1 MDLDNNFVIGNRIPK
16 DFFITKG
23 VGESD
28 ITTHAGSFHLALK
41 NAGIEKA
48 NIIQYSSIL
57 PKIAT
62 EIQDYNITHGEVMET
77 IIAISNGMLGERL
90 TAGIIF
96 GWLFD
101 KKTGE
106 KIGGLVSEEN
116 GNYPEDV
123 ISERLK
129 QSLQEIYENGFSDKY
144 DLKIEKT
151 IIETFVPEKQYG
163 SAIVAICF
171 VNYVYPV
178 VSIY

>member
-1 MDLDNNFVIGNRIPK
+1 MKETILIGNRIPK

-41 NAGIEKA
+41 DAGIEQA

-57 PKIAT
+57 PKIAN
-62 EIQDYNITHGEVMET
+62 EIEGYEITHGEVMET
-77 IIAISNGMLGERL
+77 IMAVSNGMLGERL
-90 TAGIIF
+90 AAGIIF
-96 GWLFD
+96 GWLYD
-101 KKTGE
+101 KNTNE
-106 KIGGLVSEEN
+106 KVGGLVSEEN
-116 GNYPEDV
+116 GNYPEEV
-123 ISERLK
+123 ISERLH

-144 DLKIEKT
+144 NLKIEKT

-178 VSIY
+178 VK

>member
-1 MDLDNNFVIGNRIPK
+1 MLTNENLIIGNRIPK

-41 NAGIEKA
+41 NAGIERA

-57 PKIAT
+57 PKIAN
-62 EIQDYNITHGEVMET
+62 EITNYKITHGEVMET
-77 IIAISNGMLGERL
+77 IIAVSNGMLGERL
-90 TAGIIF
+90 TAGIIYA
-96 GWLFD
+96 WLYD
-101 KKTGE
+101 KQTGE

-123 ISERLK
+123 IAERLN

-171 VNYVYPV
+171 VNYIYPV
-178 VSIY
+178 LN

>member
-1 MDLDNNFVIGNRIPK
+1 MSTKESLIIGNRIPK

-41 NAGIEKA
+41 DAGIERA

-57 PKIAT
+57 PRIAN
-62 EIQDYNITHGEVMET
+62 EIDNYEITHGEVMET
-77 IIAISNGMLGERL
+77 ILAVSNGMLGERL

-106 KIGGLVSEEN
+106 KVGGLVSEEN

-123 ISERLK
+123 IEERLN
-129 QSLQEIYENGFSDKY
+129 QSLHEIYENGFADKY
-144 DLKIEKT
+144 YLKIEKT

-171 VNYVYPV
+171 VNYIYP
-178 VSIY
+178 ILN

>member
-1 MDLDNNFVIGNRIPK
+1 MNLEENIVIGNRIPK
-16 DFFITKG
+16 DFFIAKG

-41 NAGIEKA
+41 DAGIERA
-48 NIIQYSSIL
+48 NVIQYSSIL
-57 PKIAT
+57 PKIAN
-62 EIQDYNITHGEVMET
+62 EINDYEITHGEVMET
-77 IIAISNGMLGERL
+77 IMAVSNGMLGERL

-96 GWLFD
+96 GWLYD

-123 ISERLK
+123 ISERLH
-129 QSLQEIYENGFSDKY
+129 QSLQEIYKHGFSDKCELR
-144 DLKIEKT
+144 DTKT

-163 SAIVAICF
+163 SAIVAVCF
-171 VNYVYPV
+171 VNYIYP
-178 VSIY
+178 IIK